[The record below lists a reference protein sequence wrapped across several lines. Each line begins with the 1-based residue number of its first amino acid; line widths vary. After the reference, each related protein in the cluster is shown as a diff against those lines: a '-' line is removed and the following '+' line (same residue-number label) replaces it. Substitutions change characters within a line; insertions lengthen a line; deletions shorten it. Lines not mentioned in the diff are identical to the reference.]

1 MKPILNDCL
10 YLHLLICTILTHN
23 TFIDTHELIKVP
35 SVNIVFLESYIIE
48 GTIH

>member
-1 MKPILNDCL
+1 MKLILNDCL
-10 YLHLLICTILTHN
+10 DLHILFCTIFTHN

-35 SVNIVFLESYIIE
+35 SVNIVFLENYIIE